1 MPQRVLEADSR
12 LLTEGIAL
20 HCPRLLEQAVF
31 PSAHRLNF
39 HAVIARARQTQ
50 ENGCSGQAI
59 IFNRGME
66 KLASILVSISASR
79 FSSSVARNWE
89 LSFVRDTE
97 KYDSEMKPMVRI
109 PYNLFEEL
117 VVPQKQEKMF
127 QIY

>member
-1 MPQRVLEADSR
+1 
-12 LLTEGIAL
+12 
-20 HCPRLLEQAVF
+20 
-31 PSAHRLNF
+31 
-39 HAVIARARQTQ
+39 
-50 ENGCSGQAI
+50 
-59 IFNRGME
+59 ME